1 MLRCA
6 SLPNAYKGYDAY
18 FKNSE
23 IVAFIVTF
31 IWLLNNSVRVHERVF
46 EYFGYWL
53 FTRIQSTVHFSL
65 KLAH

>member
-6 SLPNAYKGYDAY
+6 SPPNAYKGYDAY

-31 IWLLNNSVRVHERVF
+31 IWLLNNVFKSKCDGVRVHERVF
-46 EYFGYWL
+46 E
-53 FTRIQSTVHFSL
+53 
-65 KLAH
+65 